1 MIMKRISKLFII
13 GFIAASMIIPFLGV
27 TPSNAMNKKELVT
40 FMVQVPRHFNGA
52 VQSGSATMI
61 PSAQLFASPLLFD
74 GNWNPQPYLA
84 KSWKVAD
91 DGLSVTLN
99 LVKGATFHDGK
110 PITSE
115 DVAFSIMTIKANH
128 PFKTM
133 MAPVEKVET
142 PDAHTAIL
150 RLSKPHPAIL
160 LSLSQALC
168 PVIPKHVFGDGQD
181 LKKHPMNLKP
191 IGSGPFKFVEYKTG
205 EYVVLEGYDNFFLGA
220 PKIDKLV
227 IKIIRDAV
235 NRQVS
240 LERREAHMNLQA
252 NLSLDIQRAKKI
264 KHLSVE
270 TTGEAVSPQF
280 WLAFN
285 TQKGPFKDK
294 QVRKAIS
301 YAIDREFIL
310 KRLWRGIA
318 GQSTGPIY
326 PGTPFYTADVE
337 QYKLDIDKA
346 NAMLDQA
353 GYKRGADGKRFPLTI
368 DYIPAGSDWKA
379 TAEYLKAQLKK
390 VGIDSKIRT
399 SADFPT
405 WIKQISSWDFDVTID
420 SVWGWGDP
428 VIGVHRTYLS
438 SNIKKIIWTNTQQY
452 SNPTVDDLLAKAA
465 VEQDMAKRKTY
476 YEEFQ
481 KIVADDAPIAYL
493 GTFPFY
499 LIYDKGLKNVNTTIW
514 GPLSPLH
521 EVSWE

>member
-1 MIMKRISKLFII
+1 MKRISRLFII
-13 GFIAASMIIPFLGV
+13 GFIATAMMISLLGV
-27 TPSNAMNKKELVT
+27 IPAGAMNKKELVT

-99 LVKGATFHDGK
+99 LVTDATFHDGK
-110 PITSE
+110 PVTSE
-115 DVAFSIMTIKANH
+115 DVAFSIMTIKTNH
-128 PFKTM
+128 PFKSM
-133 MAPVEKVET
+133 FAPVEKVET
-142 PDAHTAIL
+142 PDAHTAVIKM
-150 RLSKPHPAIL
+150 SKPHPAIL
-160 LSLSQALC
+160 LALSQTLC
-168 PVIPKHVFGDGQD
+168 PIIPKHVFGDGQD

-191 IGSGPFKFVEYKTG
+191 VGSGPFKFVEYKTS
-205 EYVVLEGYDNFFLGA
+205 EYLVLEGYDDFFLGA

-235 NRQVS
+235 SRQVS
-240 LERREAHMNLQA
+240 LERGEAHMNLQA
-252 NLSLDIQRAKKI
+252 NLSLDIMRAKKI
-264 KHLSVE
+264 KHLNVE
-270 TTGEAVSPQF
+270 ETGEAVSPIF

-285 TQKGPFKDK
+285 TQKGPLKDK
-294 QVRKAIS
+294 RVRQALS

-310 KRLWRGIA
+310 KRLWREIA
-318 GQSTGPIY
+318 KPATGPIF

-337 QYKLDIDKA
+337 KYKLDLDKA
-346 NAMLDQA
+346 NALLDEA
-353 GYKRGADGKRFPLTI
+353 GFKKGADGKRFPLTI

-379 TAEYLKAQLKK
+379 TAEYLNAQLKK
-390 VGIDSKIRT
+390 VGIDTKVRT

-405 WIKQISSWDFDVTID
+405 WIKQISSWDFDMTLD

-428 VIGVHRTYLS
+428 AIGVHRTYLS
-438 SNIKKIIWTNTQQY
+438 SNIKNIIWTNTQQY
-452 SNPTVDDLLAKAA
+452 SNSKVDDLLAKAA
-465 VEQDMAKRKTY
+465 VEKNQAKRKALYT
-476 YEEFQ
+476 EFQ
-481 KIVADDAPIAYL
+481 KIVVDDVPVAYI

-499 LIYDKGLKNVNTTIW
+499 LIYDKRLKNVNTTIW

-521 EVSWE
+521 EVAWE